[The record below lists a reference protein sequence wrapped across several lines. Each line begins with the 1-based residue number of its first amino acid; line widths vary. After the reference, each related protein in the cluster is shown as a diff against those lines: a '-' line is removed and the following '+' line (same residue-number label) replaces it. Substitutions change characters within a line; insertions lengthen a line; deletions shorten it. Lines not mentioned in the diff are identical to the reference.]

1 MLRNGEWNGDSHKPI
16 RGQTLGIVGLGR
28 IGRSLA
34 TRARGMEMNIIA
46 SEPYPDMKF
55 VDENDIKLVELDH
68 LLSNADFVS
77 IHSPL
82 NEETTGMFNKKK
94 LSLMKKSAYL
104 VNTARGGLI
113 VEKDLIA
120 ILKNN
125 MIAGAG
131 LDVFEEE
138 PTSHQNPLLK
148 LDNVIVSPHMAG
160 NDIQSHIDMGNE
172 AAQSIIDLYNGKWPE
187 GSIVNKEV
195 KETWNW

>member
-1 MLRNGEWNGDSHKPI
+1 M
-16 RGQTLGIVGLGR
+16 Q
-28 IGRSLA
+28 
-34 TRARGMEMNIIA
+34 
-46 SEPYPDMKF
+46 F
-55 VDENDIKLVELDH
+55 VKENNIKLVELDN
-68 LLSNADFVS
+68 LLSNSDFVS

-82 NEETTGMFNKKK
+82 NEETKGMFNKEK

-113 VEKDLIA
+113 VEKDIID
-120 ILKNN
+120 ILQNN
-125 MIAGAG
+125 IIAGAG

-160 NDIQSHIDMGNE
+160 NDIQSQIDMGNE
-172 AAQSIIDLYNGKWPE
+172 AAQSIIDLHNGQWPE

-195 KETWNW
+195 KNTWNW